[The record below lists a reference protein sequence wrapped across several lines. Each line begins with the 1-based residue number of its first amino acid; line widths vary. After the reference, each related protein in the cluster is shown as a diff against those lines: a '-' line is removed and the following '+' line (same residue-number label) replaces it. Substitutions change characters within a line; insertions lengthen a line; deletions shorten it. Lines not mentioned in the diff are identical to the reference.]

1 MNCREVPSLADLC
14 IACLRLFGSND
25 RVKTTCCTEDG
36 EKQLS
41 ETLPDIPL
49 IDLRSRS
56 TPHMVEACPALI
68 DDILHSATRHYSRP
82 GIQIADMISRRW
94 LARCDT
100 PYKYEIAEIA
110 RRIARPGA
118 TMLNLS
124 FEWACTTSVNEDPLA
139 GGIRLLRTLDWPLDS
154 LGRTLITLI
163 MTGRMGDYVSIT
175 WPGFAGVLTA
185 VAKGRF
191 AVAINQPPLLR
202 TGLGRPADWMATRA
216 RVWMRT
222 ALPPAHLLRKVMEEC
237 ASFDEA
243 KEMLTR
249 TPVAL
254 PVFYTLAGL
263 QPGQGCV
270 IERKADSAR
279 IREGM
284 VTAANHW
291 VDFDHPGDRGR
302 NSEDRLSA
310 MTELNTATEP
320 MGWLVAP
327 ILNPDT
333 RVAFEANAA
342 TGAFRVQGWESSG
355 PATNIL
361 EGTAP

>member
-1 MNCREVPSLADLC
+1 M
-14 IACLRLFGSND
+14 
-25 RVKTTCCTEDG
+25 
-36 EKQLS
+36 S
-41 ETLPDIPL
+41 EPLPDIPL

-56 TPHMVEACPALI
+56 TPHMVEAFPALI
-68 DDILHSATRHYSRP
+68 DDILETATRHYSRP
-82 GIQIADMISRRW
+82 GIQIADAISRHW
-94 LARCDT
+94 LARCNT

-110 RRIARPGA
+110 RRVARPGA

-124 FEWACTTSVNEDPLA
+124 FEWACTTSAYEDPVA
-139 GGIRLLRTLDWPLDS
+139 GGVRLLRTLDWPLAS
-154 LGRTLITLI
+154 LGRTLVAVI
-163 MTGRMGDYVSIT
+163 MTGRTGDYVSIT

-191 AVAINQPPLLR
+191 AVAINQPPLMR
-202 TGLGRPADWMATRA
+202 TGLGHPADWMATRA
-216 RVWMRT
+216 RVWMGGT
-222 ALPPAHLLRKVMEEC
+222 LPPAHLLRKVMEHC
-237 ASFDEA
+237 ATFDEA
-243 KEMLTR
+243 REMLAR

-263 QPGQGCV
+263 QPGQGAV

-279 IREGM
+279 IRDGS
-284 VTAANHW
+284 VVAANHW

-302 NSEDRLSA
+302 NSRDRLVALTDMNSV
-310 MTELNTATEP
+310 TEP
-320 MGWLVAP
+320 MEWLVAP
-327 ILNPDT
+327 VLNPDT
-333 RVAFEANAA
+333 RLAFEANPS